1 MFQPQFLSISQIQ
14 GSFSDQHQLTKDED
28 DTFAQPYPDTQ
39 DLRILIVAE
48 HASMK
53 FGGEAALPVHYFR
66 ELRQRKIEA
75 WLVVH
80 ERTRNELLTQFPAD
94 CDRIYFVPDTRWHRL
109 LSSTG
114 KYLPRKIFEITCGF
128 AMTMLTQLYQRRLIK
143 KLVQNK
149 QVDVIHQPIFVSP
162 KIPSLIFGLGA
173 PVVIGPMNGGM
184 TFPPAFRHHEGKLV
198 TFTVFIGRLLSNL
211 LNTLIPGK
219 KLAATLLVANKRTR
233 KALPDGVQGKVVELV
248 ENGVDV
254 LLWRSKF
261 SSHAKLNGLTPH
273 LPHPNEDNTKHELRP
288 VKFIFMGRLLG
299 WKGLDL
305 LLPAFQQVLD
315 QLPATLEI
323 IGDGVAQDGLMQL
336 AADLGLN
343 DEQYTSKKG
352 DRRPAIQF
360 SGWLSQKECARRLQA
375 ADVLVLPSLFE
386 SGGAVVLEAMATGL
400 PVIATKWGG
409 PMDYI
414 DESCGVLV
422 SPQSREEFIHGLST
436 AMVRLAQSP
445 TLREKMGRTGR
456 HRVLKSFNWQK
467 KTDTILQIYAET
479 IHRVR
484 TSPRN
489 ICLKK
494 SAKSKI

>member
-1 MFQPQFLSISQIQ
+1 MFQPLFISQIQ
-14 GSFSDQHQLTKDED
+14 GSLSDQHQLSEDKDD
-28 DTFAQPYPDTQ
+28 IVAQLYPDIQ
-39 DLRILIVAE
+39 NLRILIVAE

-66 ELRQRKIEA
+66 ELRQRKIET

-80 ERTRNELLTQFPAD
+80 ERTRDELLTEFPMD
-94 CDRIYFVPDTRWHRL
+94 YDRIYFVPDSRWHRL
-109 LSSTG
+109 LFSIGSH
-114 KYLPRKIFEITCGF
+114 LPRKISEITSGF
-128 AMTMLTQLYQRRLIK
+128 AMMMLTQLYQRRLIK

-149 QVDVIHQPIFVSP
+149 QVDLIHQPIFVSP

-198 TFTVFIGRLLSNL
+198 TCAVFIGRLLSNL

-219 KLAATLLVANKRTR
+219 KLAATLLVANQRTR
-233 KALPDGVQGKVVELV
+233 KALPAGVRGKVVELV

-261 SSHAKLNGLTPH
+261 SAHTKLNGLTPH
-273 LPHPNEDNTKHELRP
+273 LLHPNEDSTKRELRP
-288 VKFIFMGRLLG
+288 VRFIFMGRLLG

-305 LLPAFQQVLD
+305 LLPAFKQVLD

-323 IGDGVAQDGLMQL
+323 IGDGAAQNGLIQL
-336 AADLGLN
+336 AADLGIN
-343 DEQYTSKKG
+343 DEQNTSNKG
-352 DRRPAIQF
+352 DRLPAIQF
-360 SGWLSQKECARRLQA
+360 SGWLPQKECARRLQS

-409 PMDYI
+409 PTDYL

-436 AMVRLAQSP
+436 AMMQLAQSP
-445 TLREKMGRTGR
+445 ALREKMGRTGR
-456 HRVLKSFNWQK
+456 HRVLNAFDWQK
-467 KTDTILQIYAET
+467 KQ
-479 IHRVR
+479 R
-484 TSPRN
+484 
-489 ICLKK
+489 
-494 SAKSKI
+494 